1 MYNINRLVDFL
12 EPKKKA
18 QNNLFNAKS
27 GYADIKAECHSSK
40 NEGILFTLGLEN
52 FTTLKGMLS
61 LWLPVPSCKHSELG
75 MGSVKAD
82 TRKKAKSI
90 LLIGRSYPFSS
101 ENEK

>member
-1 MYNINRLVDFL
+1 MPDLIFLSKEGIRFL
-12 EPKKKA
+12 ELSQV

-40 NEGILFTLGLEN
+40 NEGMILTLGLEN

-61 LWLPVPSCKHSELG
+61 FWLPVPSCKHSELG

-90 LLIGRSYPFSS
+90 LLIGRTILF
-101 ENEK
+101 